1 MYEEDE
7 IYDTHIF
14 YRTVSKTKGVAASHK
29 YLLKYD
35 DDAYLIVG
43 TDSQTG
49 DKYGLMTAG
58 ENFQDHEVER
68 CTEQQVK
75 MWMDICPMAFD
86 LLVSAI
92 YQRM

>member
-7 IYDTHIF
+7 IYDPHIF
-14 YRTVSKTKGVAASHK
+14 YRTVSKTRDVAAVHK
-29 YLLKYD
+29 YLLKY

-43 TDSQTG
+43 TDSQFA
-49 DKYGLMTAG
+49 DQYGLMSAV
-58 ENFQDHEVER
+58 EFKPEEIER

-86 LLVSAI
+86 LLVLSAI